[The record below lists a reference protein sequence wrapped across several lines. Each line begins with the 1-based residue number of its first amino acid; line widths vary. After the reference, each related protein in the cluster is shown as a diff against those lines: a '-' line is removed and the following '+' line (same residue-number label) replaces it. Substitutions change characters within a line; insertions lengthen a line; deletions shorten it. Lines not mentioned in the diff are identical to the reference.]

1 MILENH
7 VSTSAE
13 QSRSDRSSTP
23 AHTPGPWHLKLARKY
38 SGYWAAGDAHAVTAE
53 DRGDNWRGYVTGVLA
68 NSPNAEA
75 NARLIA
81 AAPELLGALEQI
93 AIVCTD
99 NMDADKNHRMA
110 LDFVRQVANNAIAK
124 ATGA

>member
-13 QSRSDRSSTP
+13 QSRSDRSSTS
-23 AHTPGPWHLKLARKY
+23 AHTPGPWSAMFNIRNQRTRIGDWNFYALDSHGMNTRILLKNGEG
-38 SGYWAAGDAHAVTAE
+38 SEPD
-53 DRGDNWRGYVTGVLA
+53 
-68 NSPNAEA
+68 
-75 NARLIA
+75 ARLIA
-81 AAPELLGALEQI
+81 VAPDLLGALEQI

>member
-13 QSRSDRSSTP
+13 QSREIHSSTS
-23 AHTPGPWHLKLARKY
+23 AHTPGPWEVNGTTIETIASPSVVIGRAY
-38 SGYWAAGDAHAVTAE
+38 DAE
-53 DRGDNWRGYVTGVLA
+53 DSGGGVES
-68 NSPNAEA
+68 NSEAEA

-81 AAPELLGALEQI
+81 AAPELLAALRGLVEDYEGAYGGNDEDAPKAL
-93 AIVCTD
+93 TD
-99 NMDADKNHRMA
+99 ARA
-110 LDFVRQVANNAIAK
+110 AIAK